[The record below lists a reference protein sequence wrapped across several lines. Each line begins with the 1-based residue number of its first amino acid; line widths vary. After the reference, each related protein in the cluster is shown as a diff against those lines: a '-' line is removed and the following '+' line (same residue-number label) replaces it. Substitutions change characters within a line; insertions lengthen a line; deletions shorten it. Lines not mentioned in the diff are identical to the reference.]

1 LFDYTN
7 AVVVSAVLFTVGFA
21 LDIAFLIYYVRNSF
35 ILPEP
40 RVTINYLAITGLL
53 FMAIGF
59 STFCFTLLLHATRV
73 RYGARD
79 DKS

>member
-1 LFDYTN
+1 
-7 AVVVSAVLFTVGFA
+7 VSAVLFMVGLA
-21 LDIAFLIYYVRNSF
+21 LDVAFVVYYVRNSF
-35 ILPEP
+35 LLSDPQSP
-40 RVTINYLAITGLL
+40 INHLAITGLL
-53 FMAIGF
+53 FMATGF